1 MPEREQ
7 RDHSDTTAEQQ
18 DDGHHL
24 GRVAAI
30 AAASGATAYAARKVL
45 ATRST
50 GGENGSKGK
59 GKRGRSGVDPG
70 SLVEAAVASGWDVAK
85 DSLIPVIE
93 DAATRA
99 GTFLG
104 ERAPDV
110 VRDVIVPRFIAGFEK
125 AGGRPHGKD
134 ESAA

>member
-1 MPEREQ
+1 MPERNQTEESGATED
-7 RDHSDTTAEQQ
+7 RP
-18 DDGHHL
+18 DDARHY

-45 ATRST
+45 AGRST
-50 GGENGSKGK
+50 GSENGSNGK
-59 GKRGRSGVDPG
+59 AKRKSGVDAS
-70 SLVEAAVASGWDVAK
+70 SLVEAAVSSGWDVAK

-99 GTFLG
+99 GSFLG

-110 VRDVIVPRFIAGFEK
+110 VREVIVPRFIAGFEK
-125 AGGRPHGKD
+125 AGGRPPGGD
-134 ESAA
+134 E